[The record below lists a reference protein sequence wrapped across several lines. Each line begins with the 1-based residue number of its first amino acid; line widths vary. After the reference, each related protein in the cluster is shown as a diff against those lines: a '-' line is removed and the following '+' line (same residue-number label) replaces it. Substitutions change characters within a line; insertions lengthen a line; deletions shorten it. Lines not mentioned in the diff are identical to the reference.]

1 MSEHY
6 INIDD
11 TRKKCTYSFF
21 TGWSFIENLESK
33 GHNFDKLYMDVIN
46 RKCNATL
53 LKEILVCSLKQVD
66 KKEIS
71 TGEALEHVDEF
82 FLSFGYQ
89 EMSHLGYILVLDA
102 VRPLDEKKQL
112 RRQREVVAALSQK
125 IKLSTLRTLLKAG
138 WQWIILLATFTV
150 AVSGISSLLVMH
162 LLSSMG

>member
-11 TRKKCTYSFF
+11 TSKGRTYSFF
-21 TGWSFIENLESK
+21 TGWSFIENIESK
-33 GHNFDKLYMDVIN
+33 GHNFDKIYMDVIN

-71 TGEALEHVDEF
+71 TGEALKYIDDF
-82 FLSFGYQ
+82 FESFGYQ

-102 VRPLDEKKQL
+102 VRPLEEKKQL
-112 RRQREVVAALSQK
+112 SRQREIVSALSEK
-125 IKLSTLRTLLKAG
+125 VRSSTLKTLSSLG
-138 WQWIILLATFTV
+138 WQWITLLATFTA
-150 AVSGISSLLVMH
+150 AVSVITNLLVMR
-162 LLSSMG
+162 LL